1 MFPQLRRLDQEVKV
15 FTDTDALNWPVA
27 RWRVDIRRRNGFDL
41 ASLIDPSYD
50 VGAYAR
56 IRSRG
61 EGYGVR
67 GSHHVVTV
75 PSVPSEKLAVLY
87 GLVCGDGYL
96 ANYATAA
103 RLGKWRIGYAESD
116 PAVIE
121 EYVRLTKEVFG
132 VSPSVS
138 NRKTWYEAYYC
149 SKIVYRFYSRVLGHR
164 TGRKTGSLTIPDS
177 FRHDSRILFGFL
189 RGLFTAEGSIKV
201 ERNVRI
207 ALEMQEPLL
216 IGQMALIMKSAS
228 FHPHLYSYARKGRQV
243 YGLYIYGLDET
254 RLFRRIIG
262 FGRKGLRLSKVIS
275 QFERRGGQPGKARWR
290 SKTPP
295 SVAVKHSNGARPIGP
310 LDGSGSRS
318 KEKKPADGR
327 PESPNSNLPRATKN
341 NHVHWLRS
349 GFSSGQSTPMIHTF
363 PALMR
368 ALKAAPLSRKA
379 APLSR
384 VRSSPMLTVHHIDG
398 QSGIFC
404 HRIWLRSP
412 RDATVRYSL
421 ADD

>member
-1 MFPQLRRLDQEVKV
+1 
-15 FTDTDALNWPVA
+15 
-27 RWRVDIRRRNGFDL
+27 
-41 ASLIDPSYD
+41 

-56 IRSRG
+56 IRPRG

-67 GSHHVVTV
+67 GSRHVVTV
-75 PSVPSEKLAVLY
+75 PRAPSEKLAVLY
-87 GLVCGDGYL
+87 GLVCGDGSLMSYGR
-96 ANYATAA
+96 AA
-103 RLGKWRIGYAESD
+103 RRGKWRIDYAESD

-121 EYVRLTKEVFG
+121 EYVRLTEDLFG
-132 VSPSVS
+132 VIPSVR

-149 SKIVYRFYSRVLGHR
+149 SKIVYRFYSRVLGH
-164 TGRKTGSLTIPDS
+164 KTGKKTGTLRIPDS
-177 FRHDSRILFGFL
+177 FRYDSRVLFGFL
-189 RGLFTAEGSIKV
+189 RGIFTAEGSIKV

-216 IGQMALIMKSAS
+216 IGQAASIMRNATL
-228 FHPHLYSYARKGRQV
+228 HPHLYSYAREGRKV

-262 FGRKGLRLSKVIS
+262 FVGRKGLRLSKVIS

-327 PESPNSNLPRATKN
+327 PEGPNSNLPRATN
-341 NHVHWLRS
+341 N
-349 GFSSGQSTPMIHTF
+349 T
-363 PALMR
+363 
-368 ALKAAPLSRKA
+368 
-379 APLSR
+379 
-384 VRSSPMLTVHHIDG
+384 
-398 QSGIFC
+398 C
-404 HRIWLRSP
+404 
-412 RDATVRYSL
+412 
-421 ADD
+421 

>member
-1 MFPQLRRLDQEVKV
+1 
-15 FTDTDALNWPVA
+15 
-27 RWRVDIRRRNGFDL
+27 
-41 ASLIDPSYD
+41 
-50 VGAYAR
+50 
-56 IRSRG
+56 
-61 EGYGVR
+61 
-67 GSHHVVTV
+67 VTV
-75 PSVPSEKLAVLY
+75 PRAPSEKLAVLY

-96 ANYATAA
+96 TSYATAA

-116 PAVIE
+116 PAVVE

-164 TGRKTGSLTIPDS
+164 TGKKTGSLAIPDS

-216 IGQMALIMKSAS
+216 IGQMASIMRNAT
-228 FHPHLYSYARKGRQV
+228 FHPHLYSYARKGRKV

-262 FGRKGLRLSKVIS
+262 LVGRKGLRLSKVIS
-275 QFERRGGQPGKARWR
+275 QFERRLGQPGKARWR

-327 PESPNSNLPRATKN
+327 HQARIRISPGLP
-341 NHVHWLRS
+341 
-349 GFSSGQSTPMIHTF
+349 
-363 PALMR
+363 
-368 ALKAAPLSRKA
+368 
-379 APLSR
+379 
-384 VRSSPMLTVHHIDG
+384 LT
-398 QSGIFC
+398 S
-404 HRIWLRSP
+404 
-412 RDATVRYSL
+412 VRYT
-421 ADD
+421 APFMGFWA